1 MSMMELKKMMIRM
14 VVTKAKSRD
23 KLNCD
28 FDDRYYDGDDDDEAD
43 DDDVDYDNRD
53 FDVDNPDDGD
63 GPSLNVSGSPSLNGS
78 LDRWLLASQVSRRSN
93 LYPQHLPLCT
103 KT

>member
-14 VVTKAKSRD
+14 VITKAKNRD
-23 KLNCD
+23 NLNCD
-28 FDDRYYDGDDDDEAD
+28 FDDQYYDGDDDDEAD
-43 DDDVDYDNRD
+43 DDDADYDNRD
-53 FDVDNPDDGD
+53 FDVDNADDGD
-63 GPSLNVSGSPSLNGS
+63 GPTLNVSGSPSLNGS

>member
-1 MSMMELKKMMIRM
+1 MTMMELKKMIIRM
-14 VVTKAKSRD
+14 VVTKAKNRD
-23 KLNCD
+23 NLNCD
-28 FDDRYYDGDDDDEAD
+28 FDDQYYDGDD

-53 FDVDNPDDGD
+53 FDVDNADDGD
-63 GPSLNVSGSPSLNGS
+63 GPTLNVSGSPSLNGS

>member
-14 VVTKAKSRD
+14 VVTKANSRD
-23 KLNCD
+23 NLNCD
-28 FDDRYYDGDDDDEAD
+28 FDDRYYGGDDDDEAD
-43 DDDVDYDNRD
+43 DDDVDYDNHD
-53 FDVDNPDDGD
+53 FDVDNADDGD
-63 GPSLNVSGSPSLNGS
+63 GPTLNVSGSPSLNGS

-93 LYPQHLPLCT
+93 LYPQHLPLRI

>member
-1 MSMMELKKMMIRM
+1 MSMRELKKIMIRM

-23 KLNCD
+23 NLNCD
-28 FDDRYYDGDDDDEAD
+28 FDDQYYDGDD

-53 FDVDNPDDGD
+53 FDVDNADDGD
-63 GPSLNVSGSPSLNGS
+63 GPTLNVSGSPSLNGS

>member
-1 MSMMELKKMMIRM
+1 MDVNSYD
-14 VVTKAKSRD
+14 S
-23 KLNCD
+23 
-28 FDDRYYDGDDDDEAD
+28 DDVNSDYVNDDDGGGD

-53 FDVDNPDDGD
+53 FDVDNADDGD
-63 GPSLNVSGSPSLNGS
+63 GPTLNVSGSPSLNGS